1 MSHYICRLI
10 DPDGSV
16 QSVVPIIGSSV
27 ADAVAIAQSH
37 FRARGEKGG
46 FELWKGNTRIIAH
59 GEAMASVAEPHIDP
73 IKTAGS

>member
-10 DPDGSV
+10 DPDGTV

-37 FRARGEKGG
+37 FRARGGKGA
-46 FELWKGNTRIIAH
+46 FELWKGNTRIVTH
-59 GEAMASVAEPHIDP
+59 GEEMASVAEPHLNP
-73 IKTAGS
+73 IKTAGC